1 MKEENLEFSGG
12 FKGERGLLRMF
23 VKDAERIQM
32 LTPEEEI
39 SVARRSRAGDETAR
53 NCLVESN
60 LRFVLKVVCR
70 HWSPGLPIVDM
81 VSEGCYGLIRA
92 AKTFNPD
99 MGYRFLTYAG
109 NAIAQAVI
117 RAIENHKRHGHES
130 LDACIYGDESEV
142 SQGDVLESEDQQ
154 SDETAFLNQVRDKL
168 NLLDD
173 RERMIITLRFWHNLT
188 LEEVGIRIHVT
199 KETVRRI
206 EARALRKLRWAIDDN
221 GQILTLTPST
231 TRRVSDTSYRG
242 CGPTDIS
249 QG

>member
-1 MKEENLEFSGG
+1 MKEENLERAG

-23 VKDAERIQM
+23 MKDVERIQM

-39 SVARRSRAGDETAR
+39 NVARRSRAGDEAAR

-70 HWSPGLPIVDM
+70 HWSPGLPIMDM
-81 VSEGCYGLIRA
+81 VSEGCYGLMRA

-117 RAIENHKRHGHES
+117 RAIENHKRHGYES
-130 LDACIYGDESEV
+130 LDECIYGDESEV
-142 SQGDVLESEDQQ
+142 SQGDVLESDDPQ

-188 LEEVGIRIHVT
+188 LEEVGKRIHVT
-199 KETVRRI
+199 KGTVGKI
-206 EARALRKLRWAIDDN
+206 EVRALRKLRWAIDDN
-221 GQILTLTPST
+221 GQILALTPST
-231 TRRVSDTSYRG
+231 TRRASD
-242 CGPTDIS
+242 
-249 QG
+249 